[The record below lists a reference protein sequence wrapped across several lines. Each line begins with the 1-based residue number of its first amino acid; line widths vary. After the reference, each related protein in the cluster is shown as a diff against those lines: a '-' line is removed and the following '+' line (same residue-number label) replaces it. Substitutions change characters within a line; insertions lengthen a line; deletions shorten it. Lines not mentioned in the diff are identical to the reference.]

1 MVKQDGITIV
11 ALVITIIIMLI
22 LAGVVIN
29 GISQDNGIVKNANE
43 SVILSSLKEV
53 DEALKTYSTAEA
65 GKKIRQGD
73 YSGQISMEELAEK
86 GILKKVEIEDTLRTI
101 GIVQD
106 LKELGVKG
114 NLGKGAKKVEKEK
127 YSTITEINDVY
138 AVDLEDNTLYYIK
151 DDIWSISGTK
161 EIGKI
166 NIAALEKRKFIT
178 TWEVAEGENIVLPIY
193 QHSYIG
199 YDCEVEVVHEDENKN
214 QTLEQVIQIKD
225 NVKDGNSNIKMSSEE
240 FEKART
246 ISLQNNG
253 KYIIKISGKC
263 DMFSFDNVKTSKDNI
278 TGILQWGEVE
288 FGGERNYAKIG
299 FKDCTNLAGAIPS
312 PSQKSFKNVV
322 YLYDLFKNCANLTGT
337 IPKDLFKGCEKVKSF
352 RGVFYGCT
360 GLTGAIPEGLFN
372 DCIAATD
379 FGTQRSGTFAGCS
392 GLTGTIPKGLFKNKK
407 KLTTLSCTFDKCSGL
422 TGEIPEDLIANCPN
436 IENVEGMFVNRSG
449 LLKISK
455 NLFNNNNNENNKIT
469 NMWGVFERC
478 SNIKEIPENLFDKCT
493 EVKNFGVTGWGYGGI
508 FDNCTSLEKVPE
520 NLFANCTKVEDFGR
534 VFAYCNSITKMP
546 ENLFYTNSKNGE
558 EVSNSV
564 SFYRSFSH
572 CINLEEIPENIFSNC
587 ANSKNFG
594 YTFYRCDKLQK
605 IPNNLFKQCSEIQS
619 LKYTFSNCISIKEI
633 PEDLLENCNKIENF
647 SYTFRACNKITQIPA
662 KIFVNKTNV
671 TDFTQTFNG
680 CSSLAGTVPELWNKT
695 DSTKEIYF
703 PNVTAYDG
711 CFSSTPSAI
720 RKQVPTA
727 WGGTNTEIVIE

>member
-178 TWEVAEGENIVLPIY
+178 TWEVAEGENIVLPIPKDY
-193 QHSYIG
+193 TSG
-199 YDCEVEVVHEDENKN
+199 YECKIEVVYEDEEKN
-214 QTLEQVIQIKD
+214 QILEQEITL
-225 NVKDGNSNIKMSSEE
+225 NNSSSITSED
-240 FEKART
+240 FKNLRT
-246 ISLQNNG
+246 IVPKNNG
-253 KYIIKISGKC
+253 KYIIKIMGECKKFDFNIADSK
-263 DMFSFDNVKTSKDNI
+263 DMIKEINQFGEVNLEILDLSQCSNLTKIAEPTEKSFMKTTKMIFYKTAINNIPINFLRNATNLKNISFEYTNLESIPKGLFDNNSKITSFERCFKSTNI
-278 TGILQWGEVE
+278 ME
-288 FGGERNYAKIG
+288 
-299 FKDCTNLAGAIPS
+299 
-312 PSQKSFKNVV
+312 
-322 YLYDLFKNCANLTGT
+322 
-337 IPKDLFKGCEKVKSF
+337 
-352 RGVFYGCT
+352 
-360 GLTGAIPEGLFN
+360 IPEGLFN
-372 DCIAATD
+372 NNIGITS
-379 FGTQRSGTFAGCS
+379 FKETFAECS
-392 GLTGTIPKGLFKNKK
+392 QISKIPENLFKNNSEV
-407 KLTTLSCTFDKCSGL
+407 TDFTGTFRN
-422 TGEIPEDLIANCPN
+422 T
-436 IENVEGMFVNRSG
+436 
-449 LLKISK
+449 
-455 NLFNNNNNENNKIT
+455 
-469 NMWGVFERC
+469 
-478 SNIKEIPENLFDKCT
+478 NIKEIPVDLFRYNTK
-493 EVKNFGVTGWGYGGI
+493 VLYFSNGNMGWGGC
-508 FDNCTSLEKVPE
+508 F
-520 NLFANCTKVEDFGR
+520 
-534 VFAYCNSITKMP
+534 
-546 ENLFYTNSKNGE
+546 NG
-558 EVSNSV
+558 
-564 SFYRSFSH
+564 
-572 CINLEEIPENIFSNC
+572 C
-587 ANSKNFG
+587 AN
-594 YTFYRCDKLQK
+594 
-605 IPNNLFKQCSEIQS
+605 
-619 LKYTFSNCISIKEI
+619 IKEI
-633 PEDLLENCNKIENF
+633 PKDIFKYNIKATNFSGVFLGTGITEVSSELFLNNTEALDFSCIFQSTPIKEVPEDLFKYNKKVTSFYRTFHASSLQHIPAKLFINNKNVKNF
-647 SYTFRACNKITQIPA
+647 STTFGACNKLT
-662 KIFVNKTNV
+662 
-671 TDFTQTFNG
+671 
-680 CSSLAGTVPELWNKT
+680 GTVPELWNKT
-695 DSTKEIYF
+695 DSTKENYF

-711 CFSSTPSAI
+711 CFSNTPSAI